1 MSSAS
6 SRACRTTPERAG
18 AAPRGALHGGLA
30 DLAVRLIMTGPA
42 SNPASNDR
50 RTAIRGSLLA
60 MAVIERLDFLGVPT
74 RDPERSRAFYRDVL
88 GMRPDEHAAWEQWAG
103 DTCFGIWEPE
113 KQGMPFVAQK
123 GNPWPLRCDDV
134 GEMRAALE
142 AKGVQF
148 FGDTIDTG
156 VCHMAIFADPDGN
169 ELMLHRRYAS
179 YE

>member
-1 MSSAS
+1 VIRAVMSDGGGGRLNAAGPPKTTLY
-6 SRACRTTPERAG
+6 RAYLGTNKVRTRSHHQPLRAILG
-18 AAPRGALHGGLA
+18 R
-30 DLAVRLIMTGPA
+30 
-42 SNPASNDR
+42 
-50 RTAIRGSLLA
+50 

-74 RDPERSRAFYRDVL
+74 QDPARSRAFYRDVL
-88 GMRPDEHAAWEQWAG
+88 GMRPDEHAQWEQWAG

-134 GEMRAALE
+134 AEMRAALE
-142 AKGVQF
+142 ARGVQF

-169 ELMLHRRYAS
+169 QLMLHRRYAP